1 MILSGHQPNYWPYP
15 GLIGKIMLSDCFVYV
30 TKVQFEK
37 KSWQKRNRIRT
48 KEGWNYLQVPTV
60 TKGKFDQNIC
70 DVEIDNSTDWREK
83 TLKTIQL
90 LYGKAPFYKDYIGF
104 IEETYQKEWT
114 HLSDLN
120 IHIMNFLLEHLG
132 AETKI
137 YYDKDYAFQ
146 GSKTAMLV
154 DMCKQIGC
162 DTYLSNLGSS
172 AYVQIPEFTQAGLH
186 HKYIN
191 YNGTSYRQVF
201 GGFEP
206 GLSILDMLMNCG
218 RDKTREILLNPAFY
232 DFSELDRE
240 MEGGKDEN
248 IENP

>member
-15 GLIGKIMLSDCFVYV
+15 GLIGKIMLSDSFVYV

-48 KEGWNYLQVPTV
+48 KEGWNYIQVPTI

-70 DVEIDNSTDWREK
+70 DVEIDNNNDWREK

-90 LYGKAPFYKDYIGF
+90 LYGKAPFYKEYADF
-104 IEETYQKEWT
+104 INDLYKKDWT
-114 HLSDLN
+114 MLSDMD
-120 IHIMNFLLEHLG
+120 IEIMNFILNDLG
-132 AETKI
+132 CETKI
-137 YYDKDYAFQ
+137 YYDKDYDFE
-146 GSKTAMLV
+146 GNKTAMLV
-154 DMCKQIGC
+154 DMCKKIGC

-172 AYVQIPEFTQAGLH
+172 AYVQIDEFTQAGLNH
-186 HKYIN
+186 QYID
-191 YNGTSYRQVF
+191 YTGVEYRQMF

-218 RDKTREILLNPAFY
+218 RERTREIVLNRANY
-232 DFSELDRE
+232 EFSELN
-240 MEGGKDEN
+240 KDLHA
-248 IENP
+248 

>member
-48 KEGWNYLQVPTV
+48 KEGWNYIQVPTI

-70 DVEIDNSTDWREK
+70 DVEIDNNNDWREK

-90 LYGKAPFYKDYIGF
+90 LYGKAPFYKEYSDF
-104 IEETYQKEWT
+104 ITDFYSKDWKM
-114 HLSDLN
+114 LSDMD
-120 IHIMNFLLEHLG
+120 IEIMNFILNDLG
-132 AETKI
+132 CDTKI
-137 YYDKDYAFQ
+137 YYDKDYNFE
-146 GSKTAMLV
+146 GNKTAMLV
-154 DMCKQIGC
+154 DMCKKIGC

-172 AYVQIPEFTQAGLH
+172 AYVQIDEFTQAGLNH
-186 HKYIN
+186 QYID
-191 YNGTSYRQVF
+191 YTGVEYRQQF

-218 RDKTREILLNPAFY
+218 REKTREIVLNRANY
-232 DFSELDRE
+232 EFSELN
-240 MEGGKDEN
+240 KDLHVE
-248 IENP
+248 